1 VVVHVFAKK
10 SQKTPPRVLRL
21 AEQRA
26 KWMRHDPE
34 YRAEYEALEEEFTL
48 ASALIEARSR
58 AGLTQEEL
66 AHRMKTT
73 QAAIARLESGRFK
86 PSTRTLERFAEATG
100 TRLKI
105 SFVPEA
111 AE

>member
-1 VVVHVFAKK
+1 MSEIPAADLH
-10 SQKTPPRVLRL
+10 R
-21 AEQRA
+21 
-26 KWMRHDPE
+26 KWMRDDPE
-34 YRAEYEALEEEFTL
+34 YRAEYAALDEEFGL
-48 ASALIEARSR
+48 ASALIEARGR
-58 AGLTQEEL
+58 AGLTQEQL
-66 AHRMKTT
+66 AQRMKTT

>member
-1 VVVHVFAKK
+1 VTEIPASDLH
-10 SQKTPPRVLRL
+10 R
-21 AEQRA
+21 
-26 KWMRHDPE
+26 KWMRDDPE
-34 YRAEYEALEEEFTL
+34 YRAEYAALEEEFSL
-48 ASALIEARSR
+48 ASALINARGR
-58 AGLTQEEL
+58 AGLTQEQL
-66 AHRMKTT
+66 AQRMKTT

>member
-1 VVVHVFAKK
+1 MKEIPADDLH
-10 SQKTPPRVLRL
+10 R
-21 AEQRA
+21 
-26 KWMRHDPE
+26 KWMRDDPE
-34 YRAEYEALEEEFTL
+34 YRAEYAALEEEFSL
-48 ASALIEARSR
+48 ASALIEARGR
-58 AGLTQEEL
+58 AGLTQEQL
-66 AHRMKTT
+66 AQRMKTT

-100 TRLKI
+100 TRLMI

>member
-1 VVVHVFAKK
+1 MTEIPASDLH
-10 SQKTPPRVLRL
+10 R
-21 AEQRA
+21 
-26 KWMRHDPE
+26 KWMRDDPE
-34 YRAEYEALEEEFTL
+34 YRAEYAALEEEFSL
-48 ASALIEARSR
+48 ASALINARGR
-58 AGLTQEEL
+58 AGLTQEQL
-66 AHRMKTT
+66 AQRMKTT